1 MTEILHHL
9 LTCLSTLSLGV
20 RGYKLCISKCK
31 LIEVVQDFFHPP
43 KKKKE
48 FLYIWSCKFLPAV
61 SYFQGI
67 NSIVGS
73 SHSSPSVL
81 QPHATLQTTR
91 NTHATLH
98 ATLHANTRY
107 TTRNTAEMLPGAAFR
122 VRTEKSSCIFISF
135 LKSIKA
141 PKCCPCQQFG
151 SVACSVACSV
161 AWGCHATL
169 VTFMSF
175 FEKDSASSLL
185 LVRQPFSGM
194 PALLCPACVAI

>member
-1 MTEILHHL
+1 MAKTSFSFCPL
-9 LTCLSTLSLGV
+9 L
-20 RGYKLCISKCK
+20 LCS
-31 LIEVVQDFFHPP
+31 
-43 KKKKE
+43 
-48 FLYIWSCKFLPAV
+48 
-61 SYFQGI
+61 
-67 NSIVGS
+67 
-73 SHSSPSVL
+73 SSPRDIKFQHEEKRNSCIFGLANFFRPSATSRGSIPSSVL
-81 QPHATLQTTR
+81 LIVPPVCFTLHLHTAAARNTANHPQHPRYTTR
-91 NTHATLH
+91 NT
-98 ATLHANTRY
+98 TRY

-141 PKCCPCQQFG
+141 SKCCPCQQFG